1 MLQLV
6 SSSSDISFNG
16 FGGAIIDWPG
26 GRLSSGASMGGT
38 WGGDCRGDTPGGW
51 SIVNDS
57 WVNGVGGCWVGIGD
71 EVVLP
76 SKLDTAPG
84 NGEFVSCGV
93 IFGEVDSFEFM
104 CKFLD

>member
-6 SSSSDISFNG
+6 SSSSDISFRG

-26 GRLSSGASMGGT
+26 GRLSSGASMCGT
-38 WGGDCRGDTPGGW
+38 CDCGNGVGW
-51 SIVNDS
+51 SVVDNS
-57 WVNGVGGCWVGIGD
+57 WVNGVGGGWVGIGD

-76 SKLDTAPG
+76 SKLDTTPG
-84 NGEFVSCGV
+84 NCEFVSCGV